1 MDPKQCD
8 FLFENELIEIVPNF
22 TSDRLELIC
31 GSTNAFEPGIPM
43 KVPVW
48 LALHLRK
55 RQKCVINPP
64 SWMNLAELQQMA
76 TSEAKSDG
84 FSEIPERFFE
94 MSHVLLTHEAKSDG
108 FSEIPERF
116 FEMSHV
122 LLTQCK
128 EDIENLEQ
136 MRTLVKDIWDMRT
149 SKMKTSTIN
158 FLGDEPRSDVQID
171 NITQFEIAHV
181 RGFLSSSLSTIA
193 DLSNFVTHF
202 EK

>member
-76 TSEAKSDG
+76 TS
-84 FSEIPERFFE
+84 
-94 MSHVLLTHEAKSDG
+94 EAKSDG